1 MSFSKDDL
9 PTLKWSLGAF
19 VLSLALAGIAYSLS
33 EVYLA
38 QSLKDRQ
45 EAQKQLTQAQTQLDA
60 TQNDQQNMATYAI
73 EYNALMAQKVI
84 GDEQRLDWME
94 GLEKLRQQGRVTDF
108 KYTISPQQGYVPNPP
123 LDAGNFQLSR
133 SNMTL
138 QIDLLHEEQL
148 MHFFA
153 DMQKQLKGWFI
164 LDGCSLSQANEG
176 EGFTLKAECKG
187 GWFTM
192 KNRNA
197 P

>member
-9 PTLKWSLGAF
+9 IELKWSLGAF
-19 VLSLALAGIAYSLS
+19 VLSIALAGSAYSLS
-33 EVYLA
+33 EIYLA

-45 EAQKQLTQAQTQLDA
+45 EAQNQLTDA
-60 TQNDQQNMATYAI
+60 RTHLEAAQNDQQNMATYAL
-73 EYNALMAQKVI
+73 EYNALMTQKVI

-164 LDGCSLSQANEG
+164 LDGCSLSQASEG
-176 EGFTLKAECKG
+176 GLSTLKAECKG